1 MLLKIELNNRVQCK
15 NAIKFL
21 NLALTYATF
30 YMPFKTSLFLCGGVW
45 WPLVLLFTV
54 HLAQKLAIKIFIT
67 IFAIC
72 RKCLQLN
79 HTQRIAELA
88 QATLFLYCST
98 LISLPLLSTAG
109 RNIIWRCAGLHRA
122 GGEHIRRWDDS
133 KYVYTWLLEPPS
145 PLWAK
150 QANAGIFYVH
160 VTALGR
166 CTYRNVLRDSKYA
179 QNTHEIWNCLCSLA
193 NYALHSFSL

>member
-1 MLLKIELNNRVQCK
+1 
-15 NAIKFL
+15 
-21 NLALTYATF
+21 
-30 YMPFKTSLFLCGGVW
+30 MPFKTSLFLCGVR
-45 WPLVLLFTV
+45 WPLVLLFIV
-54 HLAQKLAIKIFIT
+54 HLAQKLSINMFIT
-67 IFAIC
+67 KSLPYYGTNVC
-72 RKCLQLN
+72 CMHQLN
-79 HTQRIAELA
+79 HAQRIAELA
-88 QATLFLYCST
+88 QATLVLYCST

-150 QANAGIFYVH
+150 QANAGNFYVH

-193 NYALHSFSL
+193 NYALHSSSL